1 MPEFAV
7 LFPEVNAY
15 LELTYQCL
23 DGNTKDEIDKLQVG
37 DYESLF
43 SELSVGNVA
52 NLVEVLGFPL
62 KKTEIR
68 LAQIISRVISL
79 LNPLFIKEK

>member
-62 KKTEIR
+62 KNRIR